1 MTQVINLAKVRLL
14 IATKK
19 GYQNWLTHFKEEFG
33 IKTKISQLSIKTLSF
48 LAQGKDQSSFYLYEL
63 IMNIHNLGSGFLFN
77 ELRAKEKM
85 RVIDQSLF
93 ILDLVRFE
101 CMKRLGWLEKY
112 AGEQYTLVELISNF
126 DQIAPNLQSCIP
138 ELSKGHPD
146 YKVYSCMNTLDQE
159 TFIRKLIPQALK
171 DVKEQCQE

>member
-1 MTQVINLAKVRLL
+1 MAQVINLAKARLL
-14 IATKK
+14 IATRK

-33 IKTKISQLSIKTLSF
+33 IETKISQLSIKTLCF
-48 LAQGKDQSSFYLYEL
+48 LAQGRDQSSFYLYEL
-63 IMNIHNLGSGFLFN
+63 IMNIHDLGSGFLFN
-77 ELRAKEKM
+77 ELRAKEKI

-93 ILDLVRFE
+93 ILDLIRFE

-126 DQIAPNLQSCIP
+126 DQIAPNIQACIP
-138 ELSKGHPD
+138 ELSKGHPE
-146 YKVYSCMNTLDQE
+146 YKVYSCMHPMDQE

-171 DVKEQCQE
+171 DLTEQHQ